1 MEERFEKCNKCEYR
15 EIVEDLHILMLGMSD
30 ANNLIFQDYCEEQY
44 EDIKN
49 MLERYMLLVEP
60 YLKDNVDKCHDE
72 CKICKNKER
81 VEKSKEYIDKMIK
94 VINSDRYYY
103 VEKLQRIYFL
113 QDDYFE
119 DCGSF

>member
-1 MEERFEKCNKCEYR
+1 MEHRFDKCNKCEYR
-15 EIVEDLHILMLGMSD
+15 EIVENQHILMLGMSD

-44 EDIKN
+44 EDIKY

-60 YLKDNVDKCHDE
+60 YLKDSIDKSQDE
-72 CKICKNKER
+72 CKICKSKER
-81 VEKSKEYIDKMIK
+81 VEKSKEYIDKMVK
-94 VINSDRYYY
+94 VVNSERYYY
-103 VEKLQRIYFL
+103 EEKLQRIYFL